1 MSVGESAVSSP
12 RVAVTCHAY
21 VRRACASICFG
32 VLDSD
37 ACGRGVASTC
47 LTALYPSL
55 CPIIYS
61 NLNLVA
67 AWGVALLQ
75 ITTQPRN
82 VFSSNLPLL
91 RFLQTQLRCSLSQ
104 VYNTPG

>member
-1 MSVGESAVSSP
+1 MSVGESAVSFP

-21 VRRACASICFG
+21 VRRACASSRFA
-32 VLDSD
+32 VFDSD

-55 CPIIYS
+55 CPILYS
-61 NLNLVA
+61 NLNQVA

-75 ITTQPRN
+75 ITTEKH
-82 VFSSNLPLL
+82 
-91 RFLQTQLRCSLSQ
+91 SLTDTSGSAP
-104 VYNTPG
+104 TCEF